1 MVKICVF
8 LADGFEEIEGLSV
21 VDICRRAGIDVTTA
35 SINGTLQVQGAHA
48 IPVGADALFEEVDFA
63 SMDGIVLPGG
73 MPGTKYLQEHEGVN
87 AQAKQFAADG
97 RLTAAICAAPS
108 VFGNAGILDGIPATC
123 YPGFETPGA
132 TWTGESVVVC
142 GNIITGKG
150 PGVAALFALALVTYL
165 VGEEKAAE
173 LKASMQMP

>member
-1 MVKICVF
+1 MAKICVF

-21 VDICRRAGIDVTTA
+21 VDICRRAGIEVTTA

-48 IPVGADALFEEVDFA
+48 IPVGADAVFEDVDFGT
-63 SMDGIVLPGG
+63 MDGIVLPGG

-87 AQAKQFAADG
+87 ALARQFAAD
-97 RLTAAICAAPS
+97 RLLTAAICAAPS
-108 VFGNAGILDGIPATC
+108 VFGNAGILNGLSATC

-132 TWTGESVVVC
+132 DWTGEAVVVS

-150 PGVAALFALALVTYL
+150 PGVAAQFALALVTYL
-165 VGEEKAAE
+165 VGAEKSEEIR
-173 LKASMQMP
+173 ASMQMS